1 MLRLADG
8 PVTRHKVLRLALA
21 ALVVGLSGGV
31 SGCSNII
38 GCSEARFEAEP
49 VVVDDPGQPVTY
61 SARLVDDGGEP
72 LAGRT
77 VKFFTMTGPDEADGA
92 QAGEAE
98 TDEDGWARLELDGI
112 YGQAHTGD
120 TVSRYTVDFWPIGA
134 VDGET
139 YCRATGEAPITC
151 RTADGEGTCPPA
163 PSPFDE

>member
-1 MLRLADG
+1 LADG

-38 GCSEARFEAEP
+38 GCSETRFEAEP